1 MTIIYFFCRGI
12 ISWKIFLF
20 RLTKRKP
27 TKTRAR
33 ERLGKNATFSR
44 KLACPPSLNR
54 ARVFQPYSYFL
65 PKLETNHSLVFV
77 GKYWLTFDRQTV
89 HQGWNFRIYGAPLAL
104 RALRVS
110 HDPCLGSYFA
120 QSTTNENK
128 TLCVKFPV
136 CGATKFTRAINVS
149 MSLIAQRAINLM
161 DNQSFLRKNVD
172 NKLSSRRKFVDGP
185 EIKTFSAPPL
195 VAFPDANCSLRFVE
209 PSCSDEK
216 QSVSPS
222 PQQILLTA
230 YVYQGGVRAED
241 SDSLF
246 RSPTKL
252 ITVCSI
258 PCLCRSFNKVLL
270 LLQKDKKN
278 ENQKVT

>member
-1 MTIIYFFCRGI
+1 M
-12 ISWKIFLF
+12 KNLF

-33 ERLGKNATFSR
+33 ERLGKNATFSGM
-44 KLACPPSLNR
+44 LACPPTLNH

-110 HDPCLGSYFA
+110 HDPCLGSYFS

-128 TLCVKFPV
+128 TV
-136 CGATKFTRAINVS
+136 CQISSLWSNFWTKFTRAINVS

-172 NKLSSRRKFVDGP
+172 NKLSSRRKVVDGP
-185 EIKTFSAPPL
+185 VIKTFFAPPF
-195 VAFPDANCSLRFVE
+195 VAFPDADCSLRFVE

-222 PQQILLTA
+222 PHRILLTA
-230 YVYQGGVRAED
+230 YVYQGGVRGED

-246 RSPTKL
+246 RSPTNY
-252 ITVCSI
+252 
-258 PCLCRSFNKVLL
+258 CLFDSSSL
-270 LLQKDKKN
+270 
-278 ENQKVT
+278 